1 MPITDSY
8 VKSAFDKMTGGDIPG
23 VMAMIHDD
31 AEWTIINPKIQS
43 TPLSGKYGKTT
54 FFPATGSFFAHF
66 KAPLEWTLNT
76 LLISGTDVVIQADGR
91 GQRKDGKVFFSPYC
105 WVIQFDDAESSEPKI
120 VKVQSFLDSAQVK
133 EIMESDV

>member
-43 TPLSGKYGKTT
+43 TPLSGKYGVSR
-54 FFPATGSFFAHF
+54 GSGV
-66 KAPLEWTLNT
+66 E
-76 LLISGTDVVIQADGR
+76 
-91 GQRKDGKVFFSPYC
+91 
-105 WVIQFDDAESSEPKI
+105 
-120 VKVQSFLDSAQVK
+120 
-133 EIMESDV
+133 

>member
-31 AEWTIINPKIQS
+31 AEWTVINPKIQS
-43 TPLSGKYGKTT
+43 TPLSGMYGKTT
-54 FFPATGSFFAHF
+54 FLPVQGSFFAHL
-66 KAPLEWTLNT
+66 KAPLEWTLNMVVV
-76 LLISGTDVVIQADGR
+76 SGTTGVIQADGR
-91 GQRKDGKVFFSPYC
+91 GERKDGKVYFSPYC
-105 WVIQFDDAESSEPKI
+105 WVFEFDSADSPEPKI
-120 VKVQSFLDSAQVK
+120 VKVQSFLDSALVK